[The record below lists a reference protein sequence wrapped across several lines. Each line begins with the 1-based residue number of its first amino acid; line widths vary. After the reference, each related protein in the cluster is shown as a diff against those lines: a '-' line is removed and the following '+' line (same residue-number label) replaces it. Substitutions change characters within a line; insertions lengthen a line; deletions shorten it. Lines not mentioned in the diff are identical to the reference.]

1 VTSEQFAEEPV
12 QMIAGEDQP
21 GLVLS
26 HMEAPDRDAVLV
38 NLVTYQE
45 Q

>member
-1 VTSEQFAEEPV
+1 MEPFNATSQPV

-21 GLVLS
+21 GLVLTQGT
-26 HMEAPDRDAVLV
+26 PDRDSVLL